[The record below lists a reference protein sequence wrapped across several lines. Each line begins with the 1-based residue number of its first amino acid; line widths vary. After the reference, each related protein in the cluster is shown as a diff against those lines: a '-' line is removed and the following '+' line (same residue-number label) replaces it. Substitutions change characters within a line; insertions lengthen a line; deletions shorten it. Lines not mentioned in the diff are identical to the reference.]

1 MRDRIDRCLL
11 PFALVLTL
19 GGAAAAQVTSP
30 DPFSRCSI
38 PNRLMRER
46 PDPDGEP
53 VAVEVRISLIDLL
66 GVDDAAESFG
76 ADFLL
81 DLRWRDPRLSA
92 AALGGSL
99 EHCSFGLAEVWHPR
113 VKLLNQ
119 RRAGLQQELD
129 VDVDAEGRVRVVERT
144 SADFS
149 SPLELRDLP
158 FDSQELR
165 IQLASYE
172 YGPEDVLFVA
182 EEGGSRRGD
191 IFLAGWTFSEH
202 RSVSGLPPL
211 VSTGGES
218 TRLDHIIALERRAAY
233 YVWKFV
239 IPLGFIALMAAS
251 VFWLDPEGW
260 HPQLGIASASVFTL
274 MAYLLGVREGLPRVA
289 YLTRMDQLV
298 LCTTV
303 LVFLALGEVIVTSRL
318 AQRDRLQLAR
328 RIDRHARWVYLS
340 LFAIALLV
348 TMVL

>member
-1 MRDRIDRCLL
+1 MRNRIRRCLL
-11 PFALVLTL
+11 LFALFLTL

-30 DPFSRCSI
+30 EPSSGCSI
-38 PNRLMRER
+38 PTRLTRER

-76 ADFLL
+76 VDLLL

-99 EHCSFGLAEVWHPR
+99 EDCSFGLAEVWHPR
-113 VKLLNQ
+113 VGFLNQ
-119 RRAGLQQELD
+119 RRVGLQQMID
-129 VDVDAEGRVRVVERT
+129 VDVDAEGSVRVVERT

-149 SPLELRDLP
+149 SPLELRDFP

-182 EEGGSRRGD
+182 EEGGSRPGGV
-191 IFLAGWTFSEH
+191 FLAGWTFSGN
-202 RSVSGLPPL
+202 RNVSGLPPL
-211 VSTGGES
+211 VSTAGKS
-218 TRLDHIIALERRAAY
+218 TRLDHVITLERRAGY
-233 YVWKFV
+233 HVWRFV
-239 IPLGFIALMAAS
+239 VPLIFIALMAAS

-260 HPQLGIASASVFTL
+260 APQLGIASASVFTL
-274 MAYLLGVREGLPRVA
+274 MAYLIGVREGLPRVA
-289 YLTRMDQLV
+289 YLTRMDELV
-298 LCTTV
+298 LCGTV

-318 AQRDRLQLAR
+318 AQRDRVQLAR
-328 RIDRHARWVYLS
+328 RIDHHARWVYLS
-340 LFAIALLV
+340 LFAIALLG
-348 TMVL
+348 TMVR